1 MTVAINHTTPSDG
14 SFSAT
19 GATAWDAAH
28 AISGTVPIAN
38 GGTNGTAAPT
48 AGAVP
53 YGDGTSYKFT
63 AAGTLGQ
70 VLTSAGVGVPTWATP
85 ATGSPGGSTTQIQ
98 YNNAGAFA
106 GSAALTFDGTT
117 LAATN
122 VGIGTTTPTVPL
134 EVIGN
139 VNLGS
144 QLATTGGSAT
154 LKLRSGANKYFAI
167 TSDDT
172 GVAFQAYSST
182 PLTFQSGGGGGIT
195 FGTLATFSGGISDL
209 GTPVNFGGGA
219 SGGAGAMVYTKDATN
234 GASIQTYGSKPLY
247 INSGGN
253 GMTLASGNFLV
264 SSGNVTITGAFAL
277 RGSYGGGG
285 VTSNFAAGDN
295 ALLNNSTGANNT
307 AVGNSALTTTTTS
320 NANTAVGYQA
330 LNLSTGTTN
339 AAFGANSGSAIT
351 SGTYNVVIG
360 GYTGAAAPISA
371 TGNNYV
377 VLSDGQANVR
387 AHFDSTGVMTVPTYT
402 AGVSVFSSAG
412 VVSSV
417 APSTTGNVL
426 TSNGTTWVSS
436 PAGSGSGTVT
446 SVGFTGG
453 IITVAT
459 PTTTPAFTVA
469 GTSGGIPYF
478 SSASTWATS
487 AVLAANALV
496 VGGGAGVAPAT
507 VTTGTGALTALG
519 IAVGS
524 AGAFVTNGGALGTPS
539 SGVATNL
546 TGTASGLTAGNVTT
560 NANLTGSVTSVG
572 NATTVVTNA
581 NLTGM
586 VTSVGNAAV
595 LGSFTSANLA
605 TALTDETGSGAAVF
619 ATSPTL
625 VTPVLGTPSSGT
637 LTSCTSLPISTG
649 VSGLGTNVATALAV
663 NTGSA
668 GAFAVNNSANT
679 FSATNTFYQVNYTV
693 NTVTVSA
700 NAGTV
705 PITYRMNNFTNSSA
719 AAMAVTMTTTSA
731 VDGQMSIVRIYDFSA
746 AAQVISWVNTENST
760 VSAPLLSN
768 GSTTLPLTVGFM
780 YNSQTSKWRCIAS
793 A

>member
-1 MTVAINHTTPSDG
+1 MTVAVTHTTLADG

-19 GATAWDAAH
+19 GAVAWDAAH

-70 VLTSAGVGVPTWATP
+70 VLTSAGAGVPTWATP
-85 ATGSPGGSTTQIQ
+85 AGGSPGGSTTQIQ

-182 PLTFQSGGGGGIT
+182 PLTFQPSGGGGIT
-195 FGTLATFSGGISDL
+195 FGTQATFSGGVADL
-209 GTPVNFGGGA
+209 GTLVNFGGGA
-219 SGGAGAMVYTKDATN
+219 TGGAGAMVYTKDATN
-234 GASIQTYGSKPLY
+234 GAAIQTYGSKPLY
-247 INSGGN
+247 INAGGN

-285 VTSNFAAGDN
+285 VTSNFAAGNN
-295 ALLNNSTGANNT
+295 ALLNNTTGANNT
-307 AVGNSALTTTTTS
+307 AVGNSALFTNTTS
-320 NANTAVGYQA
+320 NASTAIGYQA

-360 GYTGAAAPISA
+360 GYTGSAAPISA
-371 TGNNYV
+371 TGSNYI

-387 AHFDSTGVMTVPTYT
+387 AYWNGADATFNGKITLPQVING
-402 AGVSVFSSAG
+402 AN
-412 VVSSV
+412 VV
-417 APSTTGNVL
+417 
-426 TSNGTTWVSS
+426 
-436 PAGSGSGTVT
+436 TVT
-446 SVGFTGG
+446 S
-453 IITVAT
+453 
-459 PTTTPAFTVA
+459 
-469 GTSGGIPYF
+469 
-478 SSASTWATS
+478 
-487 AVLAANALV
+487 
-496 VGGGAGVAPAT
+496 
-507 VTTGTGALTALG
+507 
-519 IAVGS
+519 
-524 AGAFVTNGGALGTPS
+524 
-539 SGVATNL
+539 
-546 TGTASGLTAGNVTT
+546 
-560 NANLTGSVTSVG
+560 
-572 NATTVVTNA
+572 
-581 NLTGM
+581 
-586 VTSVGNAAV
+586 
-595 LGSFTSANLA
+595 
-605 TALTDETGSGAAVF
+605 
-619 ATSPTL
+619 
-625 VTPVLGTPSSGT
+625 
-637 LTSCTSLPISTG
+637 
-649 VSGLGTNVATALAV
+649 
-663 NTGSA
+663 
-668 GAFAVNNSANT
+668 
-679 FSATNTFYQVNYTV
+679 
-693 NTVTVSA
+693 

-705 PITYRMNNFTNSSA
+705 AITNRLNNFTNSSA

-746 AAQVISWVNTENST
+746 AAQVISWVNTENSM

-780 YNSQTSKWRCIAS
+780 YNSQTSKWRCIAF